1 MSLISGMKWVSLFL
15 RVVLLRLKLSS
26 DTEQF
31 LLRWS
36 IQFFLEARLLKELF
50 LYSPKVFS
58 EKHPLPTSGWRTIL
72 DKLISV
78 WPKEYY

>member
-1 MSLISGMKWVSLFL
+1 MSLISGMKWVNLFL
-15 RVVLLRLKLSS
+15 RVVLLRLKLSP

-36 IQFFLEARLLKELF
+36 VQFFLEARLLKELF
-50 LYSPKVFS
+50 LYSPKVLC

-72 DKLISV
+72 DKLICV